1 MSIES
6 TTTVLLAD
14 MSQIGNVEKYFNFQ
28 AFKHLFPFKD
38 AFLNNIGIY
47 YLWQFRPETFSLGC
61 ASLHEDY
68 YMQCPVFWQSQVSHK
83 LTNKVYY
90 VKDCFL
96 YIVYKYNELQQ
107 V

>member
-1 MSIES
+1 MLEKVSHIGVHIVHHNS
-6 TTTVLLAD
+6 TFSRYVTNC
-14 MSQIGNVEKYFNFQ
+14 NVEKYFNFQ

-68 YMQCPVFWQSQVSHK
+68 YMQCPVF
-83 LTNKVYY
+83 
-90 VKDCFL
+90 
-96 YIVYKYNELQQ
+96 
-107 V
+107 